1 MGDLILVLALEEC
14 RCLLWS
20 SNLEER
26 MAMSI
31 VSFALFAQVI
41 VRADRALKTDAGDWS
56 GLAVVASYLRVYLG
70 SLVSGFLAQVIY
82 HESLEC
88 LGSIGLYLFLHYLD
102 EITVNF
108 VLQSART
115 KASAAR
121 ESIFIDSR
129 TITFE
134 AWKSLFIRNLLLF
147 LPNNLASYLLRNG
160 FSPELASFTL
170 CLDESIA

>member
-56 GLAVVASYLRVYLG
+56 GLAVVASYLRVHLG

-82 HESLEC
+82 HKSLEC
-88 LGSIGLYLFLHYLD
+88 LGSIGLNLFLHYLD
-102 EITVNF
+102 KITVNF

-134 AWKSLFIRNLLLF
+134 AWKSFFIRNLLLF

-170 CLDESIA
+170 CLDEAIA